1 MDGYAVRIALAFN
14 ETLVSLISYEGAWY
28 DMADQIICYE
38 HPSPPASRTHCHLL
52 IINPSHCVRSFKD
65 KSGLPNGGNSM
76 WSFKPIV
83 KEDFGKYITYMSK
96 GIYDFKS
103 NISRIDAMFNTQD
116 LNELKAK
123 WISKPS
129 IVKYSKSQQEYY
141 DWLKIFK
148 TKAQYIALVENKDN
162 LIKDDPLIQIVK
174 RDAEH
179 YLIAKNHGYHNQHV
193 ANQIV
198 NFVRSFTHE
207 LKYYTYV

>member
-1 MDGYAVRIALAFN
+1 MDGYAVRIALGFDKIMDMI
-14 ETLVSLISYEGAWY
+14 THKGAWY
-28 DMADQIICYE
+28 DMATQIICYE

-76 WSFKPIV
+76 WSFKPIG
-83 KEDFGKYITYMSK
+83 KDDFGKYITYMSK
-96 GIYDFKS
+96 GIYDPSSADCRVGPSLFHT
-103 NISRIDAMFNTQD
+103 NMFD
-116 LNELKAK
+116 ELKAK

-179 YLIAKNHGYHNQHV
+179 YLIAKNHGFYNQNV

-198 NFVRSFTHE
+198 NFVRSFIHE
-207 LKYYTYV
+207 LKYNT